1 MISKRLSKAAN
12 AYGEAFNKPSPEPY
26 GWDDDRLAEVL
37 EEAVAAGKP
46 IPDDFDFHAG
56 IPPEANA

>member
-1 MISKRLSKAAN
+1 MISKRLVAAAKA
-12 AYGEAFNKPSPEPY
+12 YEQAFAQPIPEPMGY
-26 GWDDDRLAEVL
+26 DDDRLAELL

-46 IPDDFDFHAG
+46 IDPDADLHAG